1 MKTKMT
7 KEQIQKLAPSVFT
20 QKPHSSMSDK
30 YTFIPTTRVIE
41 DMETLGW
48 DVVSVT
54 EMKSRKGVGYQ
65 KHMVKFQ
72 NPNIA
77 INGEDGDDVYPQILM
92 TNSHNGSSSFQFR
105 VGLYRLVCS
114 NGLVIATQEFNNVK
128 VRHMGYN
135 FEELQQ
141 TIQSIVN
148 HLPLTVE
155 SMNKMKEI
163 ELEQDQM
170 VKLAQDMLT
179 VRFGESTQNMVF
191 DVDQI
196 LEPVRKED
204 ESNDLWTVFNR
215 IQERIIEGDF
225 NYINNNKSRKARR
238 IKNFNQ
244 DVNLNQGMFQTA
256 LELIEA

>member
-1 MKTKMT
+1 
-7 KEQIQKLAPSVFT
+7 
-20 QKPHSSMSDK
+20 
-30 YTFIPTTRVIE
+30 
-41 DMETLGW
+41 
-48 DVVSVT
+48 
-54 EMKSRKGVGYQ
+54 
-65 KHMVKFQ
+65 
-72 NPNIA
+72 
-77 INGEDGDDVYPQILM
+77 
-92 TNSHNGSSSFQFR
+92 
-105 VGLYRLVCS
+105 
-114 NGLVIATQEFNNVK
+114 LVIATQEFNNVK

-141 TIQSIVN
+141 TIQSIVD

-170 VKLAQDMLT
+170 VKLAQDMLN
-179 VRFGESTQNMVF
+179 VRFGESTQQMAF
-191 DVDQI
+191 DINQI

-215 IQERIIEGDF
+215 IQERIIDGDF
-225 NYINNNKSRKARR
+225 NYIYNNKSRKARR

-256 LELIEA
+256 LVLIEA

>member
-1 MKTKMT
+1 
-7 KEQIQKLAPSVFT
+7 
-20 QKPHSSMSDK
+20 
-30 YTFIPTTRVIE
+30 
-41 DMETLGW
+41 
-48 DVVSVT
+48 
-54 EMKSRKGVGYQ
+54 
-65 KHMVKFQ
+65 
-72 NPNIA
+72 
-77 INGEDGDDVYPQILM
+77 
-92 TNSHNGSSSFQFR
+92 
-105 VGLYRLVCS
+105 
-114 NGLVIATQEFNNVK
+114 
-128 VRHMGYN
+128 MGYN

-141 TIQSIVN
+141 TIQSIVD

-170 VKLAQDMLT
+170 VKLAQDMLN
-179 VRFGESTQNMVF
+179 VRFGESTQQMAF
-191 DVDQI
+191 DINQI

-215 IQERIIEGDF
+215 IQERIIDGDF
-225 NYINNNKSRKARR
+225 NYIYNNKSRKARR